1 MTRSLQIRW
10 TAVVTLMV
18 GVVLAMAS
26 GWFDQEAL
34 GSLNEA
40 HAHSATAVSS
50 RLFAVGTVFIVLT
63 ILEVQHSRT
72 VARLRELEQEITCL
86 RAERSAA

>member
-1 MTRSLQIRW
+1 
-10 TAVVTLMV
+10 MV

-63 ILEVQHSRT
+63 ILEIQHSKT
-72 VARLRELEQEITCL
+72 VARLRELENEIALL
-86 RAERSAA
+86 RGQRSAA